1 MATIGIGYVI
11 RPLAAGFIG
20 HFGDRIGRSQMLVLT
35 LVVMGVATFLIGCL
49 PPAPPSAP
57 PPRSCWWCCARCRA
71 PPRPANPSA
80 PSP

>member
-1 MATIGIGYVI
+1 
-11 RPLAAGFIG
+11 
-20 HFGDRIGRSQMLVLT
+20 MLVLT

-49 PPAPPSAP
+49 PPASRHRRAAP
-57 PPRSCWWCCARCRA
+57 VLLVVLRAFRA